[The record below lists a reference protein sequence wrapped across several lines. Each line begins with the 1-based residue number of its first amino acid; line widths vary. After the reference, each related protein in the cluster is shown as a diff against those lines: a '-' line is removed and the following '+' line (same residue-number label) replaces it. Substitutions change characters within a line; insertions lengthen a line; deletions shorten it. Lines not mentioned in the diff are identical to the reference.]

1 MYIMIAGVGA
11 AADKKAGLL
20 STYSY
25 SLKVNT
31 YTYLIQRFSFVSL
44 ETSETCKRASFQ
56 LIQQL

>member
-25 SLKVNT
+25 SLKVQAVIAPIEN
-31 YTYLIQRFSFVSL
+31 VSIGIP
-44 ETSETCKRASFQ
+44 R
-56 LIQQL
+56 I